1 MLEIQEER
9 WFSLRLEKGDV
20 PAQGHSGRRSSV
32 LLRGNSLL
40 FSSYTWV
47 YIN

>member
-1 MLEIQEER
+1 MLETQEER
-9 WFSLRLEKGDV
+9 WFSLRLEMADV

-40 FSSYTWV
+40 CYSYTWV